1 MATPSEERPTP
12 GGTTVKEAVA
22 GYLRYKIKADG
33 SETTM
38 QSPLRA
44 FAAFCRD
51 ELDCEHVGELTDQH
65 IRRYSEHLADRVV
78 VDEDLA
84 ASTAN
89 TYFAYVRAFLSWSVR
104 EQHLDSNP
112 ANTNV
117 AMDPLPEDDGQR
129 KTQYWSDE
137 DREQL
142 HRYVTKRVDMALEG
156 TIRVDVET
164 AFRDR
169 AIVAMLDGTGARGAE
184 LFADPKDDK
193 RDGLRWSHVDFD
205 ERKMRVYGKSRE
217 FEDAPFP
224 ASVHDVLERWR
235 DYQDPPTD
243 EWPVFP
249 TGHYQSRKQ
258 ALEDSIG
265 SEHVSSALE
274 GRGETGKT
282 AVLERLHREHEVPPP
297 SISKEGVRR
306 LLKRLTD
313 EANINPDGDYDYLT
327 LHGARRA
334 LGRDLYAGGMSEKA
348 QEALRHKSIETTH
361 EAYTDVK
368 MKDVSDSID
377 EVRE

>member
-1 MATPSEERPTP
+1 MPTRDERRATSEGKPVQT
-12 GGTTVKEAVA
+12 AVDD
-22 GYLRYKIKADG
+22 YLQYKIKADG
-33 SETTM
+33 SVTTM
-38 QSPLRA
+38 RSPLER
-44 FAAFCRD
+44 FASFCAD
-51 ELDCEHVGELTDQH
+51 DLGVEHVGDLTDRH
-65 IRRYSEHLADRVV
+65 LRRYSEHLYDRVRIHNN
-78 VDEDLA
+78 LA

-112 ANTNV
+112 ANTNT
-117 AMDPLPEDDGQR
+117 AMDPLPEDDGKR
-129 KTQYWSDE
+129 KTQYWSAD
-137 DREQL
+137 DRDKL
-142 HRYVTKRVDMALEG
+142 TRYVNERVELALEG
-156 TIRVDVET
+156 TIRTDPET

-193 RDGLRWSHVDFD
+193 RNGLRWSAVDFD
-205 ERKMRVYGKSRE
+205 ERLIEVYGKSRE
-217 FEDAPFP
+217 YEDAPFP

-235 DYQDPPTD
+235 RLQDPPTD

-249 TGHYQSRKQ
+249 SGHYKSKYDVLVEELGTERVEV
-258 ALEDSIG
+258 ALEDRG
-265 SEHVSSALE
+265 S
-274 GRGETGKT
+274 TGK
-282 AVLERLHREHEVPPP
+282 AEILDQLHREHEVPPP

-306 LLKRLTD
+306 LMKRLTD
-313 EANINPDGDYDYLT
+313 EANIDPDGDYDYLT

-377 EVRE
+377 EIRQ

>member
-1 MATPSEERPTP
+1 MSTPSERRAKPE
-12 GGTTVKEAVA
+12 GTTVEKAVDD
-22 GYLRYKIKADG
+22 YLQYKIKADG
-33 SETTM
+33 SKTTM
-38 QSPLRA
+38 GSPLRA
-44 FAAFCRD
+44 FASFCED
-51 ELDCEHVGELTDQH
+51 ELEVQFVDDLTDRH
-65 IRRYSEHLADRVV
+65 LRRYSEHLHDRAKLH
-78 VDEDLA
+78 DDLA

-112 ANTNV
+112 ANTNT
-117 AMDPLPEDDGQR
+117 AMDPLPEDDGKR
-129 KTQYWSDE
+129 KTQYWSAD
-137 DREQL
+137 DRDQL
-142 HRYVTKRVDMALEG
+142 ARYVTERVDMALEG
-156 TIRVDVET
+156 TIRTDPKT

-193 RDGLRWSHVDFD
+193 RDGLRWADVDFD
-205 ERKMRVYGKSRE
+205 RRMIEVYGKSRE
-217 FEDAPFP
+217 YEEAPFP
-224 ASVHDVLERWR
+224 KSVHDVLERWR
-235 DYQDPPTD
+235 EYQDPPSD
-243 EWPVFP
+243 AWPVFP
-249 TGHYQSRKQ
+249 TGHFQSKRGV
-258 ALEDSIG
+258 LEAELG
-265 SEHVSSALE
+265 EQKVSSALE
-274 GRGETGKT
+274 SRGEAGKT
-282 AVLERLHREHEVPPP
+282 EVLDRLHRVHEVPPP

-306 LLKRLTD
+306 LMKRLTN
-313 EANINPDGDYDYLT
+313 EANIDPDGDYDYLT